1 VSWFEIGLANS
12 VLMLLTIIAD
22 APSVQY
28 IQLNVSTIHAIIKAK
43 DFMECKNSF
52 SFLKLLRD
60 RENISQQVMQ
70 KTEAPYQE
78 ED

>member
-1 VSWFEIGLANS
+1 
-12 VLMLLTIIAD
+12 M
-22 APSVQY
+22 
-28 IQLNVSTIHAIIKAK
+28 KAK